1 MDNNR
6 DGKSEK
12 KDVVEALWD
21 RKFTYVFMN
30 NLIQPKA
37 NQDLRGVMHSRG
49 YEKVLEI
56 PWQTSQVMSHQD
68 KGVLELYKSTE
79 PARIAVTN
87 DVMFQ

>member
-1 MDNNR
+1 MDNNM

-21 RKFTYVFMN
+21 RKFTYVFLS

-37 NQDLRGVMHSRG
+37 NQDLRGVMKSRG

-56 PWQTSQVMSHQD
+56 PWQTSQIMSRQD
-68 KGVLELYKSTE
+68 KGVLELYKSTQ
-79 PARIAVTN
+79 PARIPVAE
-87 DVMFQ
+87 DVMFR